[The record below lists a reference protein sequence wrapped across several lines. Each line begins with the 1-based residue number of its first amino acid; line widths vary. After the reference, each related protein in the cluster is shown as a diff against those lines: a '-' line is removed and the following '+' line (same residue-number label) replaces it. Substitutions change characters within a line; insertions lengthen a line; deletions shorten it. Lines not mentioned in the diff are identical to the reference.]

1 MLKNIPQK
9 SQLQGFFVKFIY
21 LLTKL
26 TAMITIAIAEDHQSL
41 IDGIKV
47 FLEYE
52 DDIKVVGEANDGD
65 RLLEIVRTKKPDVVL
80 TDIRMPKMDGITATR
95 QIKKEFPACKVIAFS
110 MFEQDEAITR
120 MQEAGASGYI
130 MKNSPL
136 KVVLAAIRGVMSGQ
150 SYFDMSLPK
159 SNYKKSDNDIPL
171 SKREQEIIKLIGEG
185 KTSQEIADL
194 LFIEKT
200 TVDTHRK
207 NILKKLSLQGK
218 SELLRYSMEKKYDF

>member
-1 MLKNIPQK
+1 
-9 SQLQGFFVKFIY
+9 
-21 LLTKL
+21 
-26 TAMITIAIAEDHQSL
+26 MIRLAIAEDHQSL

-52 DDIKVVGEANDGD
+52 DDIAVVGEANDGE
-65 RLLEIVRTKKPDVVL
+65 RLLEIVRSKKPDVVL

-95 QIKKEFPACKVIAFS
+95 HIKKEFPSCRIIAFS
-110 MFEQDEAITR
+110 MFEQDEAMTQ

-130 MKNSPL
+130 MKNSSL
-136 KVVLAAIRGVMSGQ
+136 KVVLAAIRAVMNGET
-150 SYFDMSLPK
+150 YFDSSL
-159 SNYKKSDNDIPL
+159 KKSDHKKNDNDIPL
-171 SKREQEIIKLIGEG
+171 SKREMEIVKLIGEG

-194 LFIEKT
+194 LFIGKT